1 MAKNLGKVTAYAHA
15 KAGGY
20 TGTQDEFNAM
30 LAGLDEYNEAA
41 AQSAEEASGYAEEA
55 SGYVTEASGYADNAS
70 ASASAALEI
79 LGRLHGSERARY
91 WKHYDVT
98 TQTTDFAFNPTN
110 YSYTTGDDYDVYVN
124 GEMLD
129 RDKVMIHTTSYEG
142 GYNVAI
148 IIDGGISGAG
158 NPDKVDIFCYK
169 DITLSTD
176 DTLTEQGAAA
186 DAKATG
192 DAIDGLKDDLSNIQ
206 GISDDVKVALLACF
220 DHVAWID
227 DSGQDC
233 YDALYEALYEEE
245 PPDPRVIADLTSDE
259 LTYGR
264 GYSPHPEDLGNYS
277 YSNAKRAS
285 YLGFDI
291 SVTPGKSYKFT
302 WDNSNLPDSR
312 MAIQILNETALS
324 KVSASQAFT
333 GDFIDTGWFQNGQV
347 VEIPNVY
354 NESPLAVIR
363 ITFKANDADSANMT
377 SGSIGWVRAVED
389 SDEEESDKVR
399 IIPKDELSYHTG
411 IFNNPPYYASGRSE
425 RICMWE
431 PIAIRSGT
439 YVFKFETNASYTN
452 VQCAPNVM
460 NATAINLMEG
470 GQAFTGNDAVD
481 PAGWI
486 NSNNTCVVPDTI
498 NNSPPKGLRI
508 SFRANSSNSNF
519 TDPDAIHYVVI
530 TRRV

>member
-20 TGTQDEFNAM
+20 TGTQAEFNAM

-176 DTLTEQGAAA
+176 DTLTEQGSAA

-192 DAIDGLKDDLSNIQ
+192 DAIDELKDDLSHIE
-206 GISDDVKVALLACF
+206 GISDDIKDALLACF
-220 DHVAWID
+220 EKVAWID
-227 DSGQDC
+227 EHGQDY
-233 YDALYEALYEEE
+233 YDALEEALY
-245 PPDPRVIADLTSDE
+245 P
-259 LTYGR
+259 
-264 GYSPHPEDLGNYS
+264 
-277 YSNAKRAS
+277 
-285 YLGFDI
+285 
-291 SVTPGKSYKFT
+291 TPVPT
-302 WDNSNLPDSR
+302 WDYEWYATSGELPSGIVLASGAEYDFTT
-312 MAIQILNETALS
+312 EPGALYIR
-324 KVSASQAFT
+324 KGFTLDFDYVGNCEIVAELKCATYHGGSASP
-333 GDFIDTGWFQNGQV
+333 V
-347 VEIPNVY
+347 
-354 NESPLAVIR
+354 
-363 ITFKANDADSANMT
+363 
-377 SGSIGWVRAVED
+377 
-389 SDEEESDKVR
+389 VR
-399 IIPKDELSYHTG
+399 IVGS
-411 IFNNPPYYASGRSE
+411 
-425 RICMWE
+425 
-431 PIAIRSGT
+431 
-439 YVFKFETNASYTN
+439 
-452 VQCAPNVM
+452 
-460 NATAINLMEG
+460 
-470 GQAFTGNDAVD
+470 
-481 PAGWI
+481 
-486 NSNNTCVVPDTI
+486 VV
-498 NNSPPKGLRI
+498 G
-508 SFRANSSNSNF
+508 SNSNYCQF
-519 TDPDAIHYVVI
+519 MANWQENNPYMSTNISGANANTSANSEQWHIYDILSNNGTYTQTIDDGDVHTGSGRTLNTSVI
-530 TRRV
+530 TGITLATFEVCYLKSIKFKRL